1 MSYIVLHAGCSMEL
15 VVRKLG
21 NSVGVTLPTALLRD
35 LDVAV
40 GHSFTVT
47 RTADNDL
54 VLRPQRP
61 RKRYTA
67 AELNKQCNLKAPM
80 PADLQNWEA
89 MPAVGEEA
97 L

>member
-1 MSYIVLHAGCSMEL
+1 MEL

-35 LDVAV
+35 LDISVGQSFAV
-40 GHSFTVT
+40 S
-47 RTADNDL
+47 RTADNAL
-54 VLRPQRP
+54 VLRPQKS

-67 AELNKQCNLKAPM
+67 AELNQQCNLQAPM
-80 PADLQNWEA
+80 PVDLQSWES
-89 MPAVGEEA
+89 MSAVGDEA